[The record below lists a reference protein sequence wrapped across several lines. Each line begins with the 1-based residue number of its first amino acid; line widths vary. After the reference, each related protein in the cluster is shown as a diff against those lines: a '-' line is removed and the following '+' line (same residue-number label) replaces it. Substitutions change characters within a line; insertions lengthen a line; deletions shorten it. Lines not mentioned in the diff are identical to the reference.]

1 MNSNSEK
8 NIRYLLAL
16 MAIPGIGSVNAR
28 KLIAYAKGIENIFEL
43 KRKDLLQISGF
54 GNHLVSKILE
64 KQNFARADKEL
75 AFIQK
80 YNIKAHSY
88 FDDDY
93 PFLLKQSEDCPLL
106 FFSKGEE
113 IDDEKKYLS
122 IVGTRNAT
130 IRGIEFCQQ
139 LIKELK
145 ERNHNVCIV
154 SGLAFGV
161 DIAAHKAALEN
172 GLSTI
177 AVLAHGLDTIY
188 PSEHRKTA
196 SEIVQSGTLVSEF
209 FSQSFADKNNF
220 VRRNRIIAGL
230 SEATVVVE
238 SDKKGGALITAE
250 LANSYNREVFAV
262 PGRVNDKYSLGCN
275 HLIKTHRA
283 SLLQSVEDIEYL
295 LSWEQNKKPKQKK
308 LFVELSAEEQILMNT
323 FDQSEEQ
330 NIDVICRK
338 SGFTISKVSAMLLNL
353 EFMGLIRCLP
363 GKIFTKKV

>member
-1 MNSNSEK
+1 MNSKSEK
-8 NIRYLLAL
+8 HIRYLLAL
-16 MAIPGIGSVNAR
+16 MAIPGIGNVNAR

-64 KQNFARADKEL
+64 KQNFERADKEL
-75 AFIQK
+75 TFIQK
-80 YNIKAHSY
+80 YNIKVHSY
-88 FDDDY
+88 FEDDY

-106 FFSKGEE
+106 FFSKGEKIE
-113 IDDEKKYLS
+113 EDKKYLS
-122 IVGTRNAT
+122 IVGTRKAT
-130 IRGIEFCQQ
+130 IRGIEFCHQ

-145 ERNHNVCIV
+145 ERNHNVCII
-154 SGLAFGV
+154 SGLAFGI

-188 PSEHRKTA
+188 PAEHRKTA
-196 SEIVQSGTLVSEF
+196 TEIVENGALLSEF

-230 SEATVVVE
+230 SEATIVVE
-238 SDKKGGALITAE
+238 SDKRGGALITAE

-262 PGRVNDKYSLGCN
+262 PGRISDKYSIGCN

-308 LFVELSAEEQILMNT
+308 LFVELSAEEQILMDT

-363 GKIFTKKV
+363 GKMFTKKI